1 MKPLKIKIKLELAE
15 ELDNQLLEKVRKK
28 KAHSLSVD
36 NTWGANLANIQL
48 ISKLNMG
55 FRFSLCVIDIY
66 SKYIWVI
73 SLKDKS
79 VITITNTF
87 RKVLNK
93 FSRKPNKTL
102 VDKDT

>member
-1 MKPLKIKIKLELAE
+1 
-15 ELDNQLLEKVRKK
+15 
-28 KAHSLSVD
+28 
-36 NTWGANLANIQL
+36 
-48 ISKLNMG
+48 MG